1 MRRHS
6 PALTLAL
13 AAALTLSACGGDG
26 GPGPTAGTGGD
37 SVSNSSTPTPGGG
50 KDSTP
55 GGSSTSSPRSTSGS
69 TTSSDADSDEPTLSN
84 STKSS
89 STSSSTSTDTGAP
102 FDAAEFTDRLEAAVD
117 ANPTVKIDVTA
128 KIAGQSQASATGV
141 QDLSADSLDMDV
153 SLAGQQLGYRLVDG
167 QYYLAQP
174 PKWVKVDE
182 GSTNPLVKTTIDQV
196 QILSMR
202 RQLDAFVAG
211 VEKAGNKGTED
222 VGGVS
227 TTHYTATVDTATSL
241 RELGMKPAPG
251 APETVIYD
259 VWLDED
265 DLIRRMEFTLNGATA
280 RLLASEW
287 GEPVSITAPSGSE
300 LAKTP

>member
-1 MRRHS
+1 MRRRS

-13 AAALTLSACGGDG
+13 ATTLTLSACGGDG

-50 KDSTP
+50 KDST
-55 GGSSTSSPRSTSGS
+55 
-69 TTSSDADSDEPTLSN
+69 PTLSN

-182 GSTNPLVKTTIDQV
+182 DSTNPLVKTTIDQV

-227 TTHYTATVDTATSL
+227 TTHYTATVDTATSM

>member
-1 MRRHS
+1 M
-6 PALTLAL
+6 
-13 AAALTLSACGGDG
+13 
-26 GPGPTAGTGGD
+26 
-37 SVSNSSTPTPGGG
+37 
-50 KDSTP
+50 
-55 GGSSTSSPRSTSGS
+55 
-69 TTSSDADSDEPTLSN
+69 
-84 STKSS
+84 
-89 STSSSTSTDTGAP
+89 
-102 FDAAEFTDRLEAAVD
+102 D

-182 GSTNPLVKTTIDQV
+182 NSTNPLVKTTIDQV

-241 RELGMKPAPG
+241 RELGMKPAQG
-251 APETVIYD
+251 APETVI
-259 VWLDED
+259 LS
-265 DLIRRMEFTLNGATA
+265 LIH
-280 RLLASEW
+280 
-287 GEPVSITAPSGSE
+287 I
-300 LAKTP
+300 

>member
-1 MRRHS
+1 MRRRS

-13 AAALTLSACGGDG
+13 ATTLTLSACGGDG

-50 KDSTP
+50 KDST
-55 GGSSTSSPRSTSGS
+55 
-69 TTSSDADSDEPTLSN
+69 PTLSN

-182 GSTNPLVKTTIDQV
+182 DSTNPLVKTTIDQV

-222 VGGVS
+222 VGGIS

>member
-1 MRRHS
+1 MRRRS

-13 AAALTLSACGGDG
+13 ATTLTLSACGGDG

-50 KDSTP
+50 KDST
-55 GGSSTSSPRSTSGS
+55 
-69 TTSSDADSDEPTLSN
+69 PTLSN

-141 QDLSADSLDMDV
+141 QDLSSDSLDMDV

-182 GSTNPLVKTTIDQV
+182 NSTNPLVKTTIDQV

-211 VEKAGNKGTED
+211 VHKAGNKGTED

-241 RELGMKPAPG
+241 RELGMKPAQG

-287 GEPVSITAPSGSE
+287 GEPVSITAPSGSQ

>member
-1 MRRHS
+1 MRRRS

-13 AAALTLSACGGDG
+13 ATALTLSACGGDG

-50 KDSTP
+50 KDST
-55 GGSSTSSPRSTSGS
+55 
-69 TTSSDADSDEPTLSN
+69 PTLSN

-182 GSTNPLVKTTIDQV
+182 NSTNPLVKTTIDQV

-300 LAKTP
+300 LATTP

>member
-1 MRRHS
+1 MRRRS

-13 AAALTLSACGGDG
+13 ATALTLSACGGDG
-26 GPGPTAGTGGD
+26 GPGPTAGTGGG

-55 GGSSTSSPRSTSGS
+55 GGSSTSSPR
-69 TTSSDADSDEPTLSN
+69 
-84 STKSS
+84 
-89 STSSSTSTDTGAP
+89 STSTDTGAP

-182 GSTNPLVKTTIDQV
+182 NSTNPLVKTTIDQV

-241 RELGMKPAPG
+241 RELGMKPAQG

-287 GEPVSITAPSGSE
+287 GEPVSITAPSGSQ

>member
-1 MRRHS
+1 MRRRS

-13 AAALTLSACGGDG
+13 ATALTLSACGGDG
-26 GPGPTAGTGGD
+26 GPGPTAGTGGG

-55 GGSSTSSPRSTSGS
+55 GGSSTSSPR
-69 TTSSDADSDEPTLSN
+69 
-84 STKSS
+84 
-89 STSSSTSTDTGAP
+89 STSTDTGAP

-182 GSTNPLVKTTIDQV
+182 NSTNPLVKTTIDQV

-241 RELGMKPAPG
+241 RELGMKPVQG

-287 GEPVSITAPSGSE
+287 GEPVSITAPSGSQ

>member
-1 MRRHS
+1 MRRRS
-6 PALTLAL
+6 PALRLAL
-13 AAALTLSACGGDG
+13 ATALTLSACGGDG

-50 KDSTP
+50 KDST
-55 GGSSTSSPRSTSGS
+55 
-69 TTSSDADSDEPTLSN
+69 PTLSN

-182 GSTNPLVKTTIDQV
+182 DSTNPLVKTTVDQV

-227 TTHYTATVDTATSL
+227 TTHYTATVDTATSM

-265 DLIRRMEFTLNGATA
+265 DLIRRMEFTLNDATA

>member
-1 MRRHS
+1 MRRRS

-13 AAALTLSACGGDG
+13 ATALTLSACGGDG
-26 GPGPTAGTGGD
+26 GPGPTAGTGGG

-55 GGSSTSSPRSTSGS
+55 GGSSTSSPR
-69 TTSSDADSDEPTLSN
+69 
-84 STKSS
+84 
-89 STSSSTSTDTGAP
+89 STSTDTGAP

-182 GSTNPLVKTTIDQV
+182 NSTNPLVKTTIDQV

-241 RELGMKPAPG
+241 RELGMKPAQG

-265 DLIRRMEFTLNGATA
+265 DLIRQMEFTLNGATA

-287 GEPVSITAPSGSE
+287 GEPVSITAPSGSQ

>member
-1 MRRHS
+1 MRRRS

-13 AAALTLSACGGDG
+13 ATALTLSACGGDG

-50 KDSTP
+50 KDST
-55 GGSSTSSPRSTSGS
+55 
-69 TTSSDADSDEPTLSN
+69 PTLSN

-182 GSTNPLVKTTIDQV
+182 DSTNPLVKTTIDQV

-300 LAKTP
+300 LATTP

>member
-1 MRRHS
+1 MRRRS

-13 AAALTLSACGGDG
+13 ATALTLSACGGDG
-26 GPGPTAGTGGD
+26 GPGPTAGTGGG

-55 GGSSTSSPRSTSGS
+55 GGSSTSSPR
-69 TTSSDADSDEPTLSN
+69 
-84 STKSS
+84 
-89 STSSSTSTDTGAP
+89 STSTDTGAP

-182 GSTNPLVKTTIDQV
+182 NSTNPLVKTTIDQV

-241 RELGMKPAPG
+241 RELGMKPAQG

-265 DLIRRMEFTLNGATA
+265 DLIRQMEFTLNGATA

-287 GEPVSITAPSGSE
+287 GEPVSITAPSGSQ
-300 LAKTP
+300 LAKNP

>member
-1 MRRHS
+1 MRRRS

-13 AAALTLSACGGDG
+13 ATTLTLSACGGDG

-50 KDSTP
+50 KDST
-55 GGSSTSSPRSTSGS
+55 
-69 TTSSDADSDEPTLSN
+69 PTLSN

-141 QDLSADSLDMDV
+141 QDLSSDSLDMDV

-182 GSTNPLVKTTIDQV
+182 NSTNPLVKTTIDQV

-300 LAKTP
+300 SPERKDRPIARAREPVHVCRA

>member
-1 MRRHS
+1 MRRRS

-13 AAALTLSACGGDG
+13 ATALTLSACGGDG

-50 KDSTP
+50 KDST
-55 GGSSTSSPRSTSGS
+55 
-69 TTSSDADSDEPTLSN
+69 PTLSN

-182 GSTNPLVKTTIDQV
+182 NSTNPLVKTTIDQV

-211 VEKAGNKGTED
+211 VEKAGNKGTEN

-265 DLIRRMEFTLNGATA
+265 DLIRRMEFTLNDATA

-300 LAKTP
+300 LATTP

>member
-1 MRRHS
+1 MRRRS

-13 AAALTLSACGGDG
+13 ATALTLSACGGDG

-50 KDSTP
+50 KDST
-55 GGSSTSSPRSTSGS
+55 
-69 TTSSDADSDEPTLSN
+69 PTLSN

-182 GSTNPLVKTTIDQV
+182 DSTNPLVKTTIDQV

-222 VGGVS
+222 VGGIS

>member
-1 MRRHS
+1 MRRRS

-13 AAALTLSACGGDG
+13 ATTLTLSACGGDG

-50 KDSTP
+50 KDST
-55 GGSSTSSPRSTSGS
+55 
-69 TTSSDADSDEPTLSN
+69 PTLSN

-182 GSTNPLVKTTIDQV
+182 NSTNPLVKTTIDQV

-227 TTHYTATVDTATSL
+227 TTHYTATVDTATSM

-300 LAKTP
+300 LATTP